1 MDISDKIALA
11 AVAISIITAIF
22 SGLFTWKANKNS
34 KEANDKADEANRLSN
49 KANEISSKSI
59 SIDYDATFNAFFIQV
74 KKSYEDVS
82 DLKSDTNVVKGQPKE
97 FTITKIK
104 YIEETFRV
112 FPSQDMKKR
121 PSKYANHYIWLAE
134 VSLDIQTECN
144 IIQKIIR
151 ESEENYPENIES
163 FMSRRITV
171 VEYIDEIL
179 GYLKKIIDENEQI

>member
-1 MDISDKIALA
+1 MTESNCLEIASIIISALA
-11 AVAISIITAIF
+11 LIGSVISICH
-22 SGLFTWKANKNS
+22 SRKANLL
-34 KEANDKADEANRLSN
+34 AN
-49 KANEISSKSI
+49 KSI

-74 KKSYEDVS
+74 KKSYEDLL
-82 DLKSDTNVVKGQPKE
+82 DLKSETDIIKGQPKE
-97 FTITKIK
+97 LTIQKFE
-104 YIEETFRV
+104 YIENTFRV
-112 FPSQDMKKR
+112 FPSLDMKKR

-151 ESEENYPENIES
+151 ESEENYPENIEF

-179 GYLKKIIDENEQI
+179 SYLKKIIDENEQV